1 MRLLAHTNID
11 FLGKRKIAGII
22 SFSMILMG
30 LVSLVLKG
38 GPLLGIDFTGG
49 TLAQLQFA
57 VPTNVAEIRLVLL
70 EKGFSR
76 PTIQRF
82 GSDNE
87 MLIRMPAEETV
98 QFSDRLK
105 SALTDYE
112 FTIRRLETVGPK
124 IGEELKGKALWSV
137 FYALLGILLYIT
149 IRFDRYYALG
159 AVAALAHDVLIT
171 LGIFSLL
178 NLEIDLAILAAFLTI
193 VGYSLNDTIVVFD
206 RIRENAK
213 TQRRAEF
220 YATVNRSVN
229 QTLGRTVIT
238 SLTTLMVVT
247 TLFLI
252 GGEVIKYFAFA
263 MIVGVIVGTYSSIYV
278 ASPLMAALESR
289 AQERSGK

>member
-159 AVAALAHDVLIT
+159 AVVALAHDVLIT

-263 MIVGVIVGTYSSIYV
+263 MIVGVIVGTYSSIYIAAPIV
-278 ASPLMAALESR
+278 HNLMKWFP
-289 AQERSGK
+289 GKIQ

>member
-11 FLGKRKIAGII
+11 FLGKRKMATVI
-22 SFSMILMG
+22 SFSLIVMG

-70 EKGFSR
+70 ENGFSR

-105 SALTDYE
+105 SALTDYK

>member
-11 FLGKRKIAGII
+11 FLGKRKIATVI

-57 VPTNVAEIRLVLL
+57 VPTNVAEIRLVLMDN
-70 EKGFSR
+70 GFSR

-105 SALTDYE
+105 SALTDYK

-159 AVAALAHDVLIT
+159 AVVALAHDVLIT

-229 QTLGRTVIT
+229 ETLGRTVIT